1 MPKHLQLAIGFFC
14 AFAAFMA
21 YAGEVPDTLPQA
33 FAALDQQLSSQQR
46 DAFKNAPEA
55 TAVVR
60 AHMSLGLYIR
70 NVWFRSGHSKLPG
83 QLHALGAQSLD
94 DMSSVVLTSYW
105 RHLNGKPLQVEKQCA
120 CYAKWWREQLLLE
133 SSAKAKGESSYSV
146 PSFDCPPG

>member
-1 MPKHLQLAIGFFC
+1 MSKHIQLAIAFFC

-21 YAGEVPDTLPQA
+21 YAGEVPNTLPQA
-33 FAALDQQLSSQQR
+33 FAALDQQLSPQQR
-46 DAFKNAPEA
+46 DAFKNAPES

-70 NVWFRSGHSKLPG
+70 NVWFRSGHSKIPV

-105 RHLNGKPLQVEKQCA
+105 RYLNGKPLKVEQQCA
-120 CYAKWWREQLLLE
+120 CYAKWWHEQLRLI
-133 SSAKAKGESSYSV
+133 SAAKAKGKNSYST
-146 PSFDCPPG
+146 PNFDCPPG